1 LSCLAGVLLVF
12 LVFLFADFAGRE
24 PREKVLIFAILI
36 SMGSMQLFF
45 GYVEHY
51 SFLYLLTFAFILS
64 ALAYLEG
71 KLGWLLPLVAFVLTC
86 LSHVSALC
94 LLPSLLY
101 ILAARPKDGKSSGTR
116 KAFFVGAGLVFLAL
130 GLAAYKYYSW
140 TVPPVL
146 VPLLADRYE
155 APGYLLFS
163 VPHIVDF
170 LNQQLLTS
178 PAGLIMVAAPLVCGL
193 GASFLKNKIFR
204 FLVLVGVSQLSVNFL
219 LNPGLGASRD
229 WDLFSP
235 LVLGYTILGLL
246 VLLHLLKDKPGYGYL
261 SLILVLTSLYST
273 APWVI
278 LNSCE
283 RKSVARFQN
292 LLEID
297 PKRSANGHYILISHF
312 EARGMQLQAERQD
325 DKYSETFP
333 EMVLFVEGTSLV
345 KKGELEKAEGL
356 LLQAERLAPNLAHI
370 HHNLGHL
377 YFKRGELD
385 NAELKFKK
393 AISLSS
399 HYTPPYENL
408 ADLYIMRQQY
418 DQALDACK
426 RAIRLK
432 TTSPEVYSNAATI
445 YLVKGRLSEAEA
457 FYRKTLTL
465 DPEFA
470 DAYVGLG
477 DIYNRKAMSQ
487 EALRTYLT
495 AAQLRPDLAKV
506 HFRLGMTYLSL
517 NSRERAKEELELYLR
532 ISPHGKNA
540 REAQE
545 ALDRL
550 K

>member
-1 LSCLAGVLLVF
+1 LYF
-12 LVFLFADFAGRE
+12 WHFAG
-24 PREKVLIFAILI
+24 
-36 SMGSMQLFF
+36 
-45 GYVEHY
+45 
-51 SFLYLLTFAFILS
+51 
-64 ALAYLEG
+64 
-71 KLGWLLPLVAFVLTC
+71 
-86 LSHVSALC
+86 
-94 LLPSLLY
+94 
-101 ILAARPKDGKSSGTR
+101 
-116 KAFFVGAGLVFLAL
+116 AGFVFLAL
-130 GLAAYKYYSW
+130 GLAAFKTYSW

-178 PAGLIMVAAPLVCGL
+178 PAGLIMIAAPLVCRL
-193 GASFLKNKIFR
+193 GASFFKNKIFR
-204 FLVLVGVSQLSVNFL
+204 FLVLVGVCQLLTNFL

-235 LVLGYTILGLL
+235 LALGYTVLGLL

-273 APWVI
+273 APWIV
-278 LNSCE
+278 LNSSE
-283 RKSVARFQN
+283 QKSVARFQN
-292 LLEID
+292 LLQID
-297 PKRSANGHYILISHF
+297 TKRSANGHYILIKHF
-312 EARGMQLQAERQD
+312 GVRGMQLQAERQD
-325 DKYSETFP
+325 KRYSDTFP

-356 LLQAERLAPNLAHI
+356 LLQAERLAPKLAHI

-385 NAELKFKK
+385 RAEIKFKK
-393 AISLSS
+393 AIGLSP
-399 HYTPPYENL
+399 HYAPPYENL

-457 FYRKTLTL
+457 FYRKTLSL
-465 DPEFA
+465 DPEFV

-506 HFRLGMTYLSL
+506 HFRLGMTYLSV